1 MLKYWLWLAELPGLH
16 NQARLALLR
25 HFGSP
30 EDIFYAD
37 EEELLLAEDVPQKQ
51 AKLALNRDLSEANR
65 ILADCQRLN
74 LRILTIQ
81 DAEYPDRL
89 RNIYDP
95 PCVLYVKGCLPA
107 FDEEAAIAVVGT
119 RKYTPYGAACAEK
132 LGAGLAAG
140 GGLVVTGLAKGVDAA
155 AARGALRAGGRVAGV
170 VGNGLDVYYPY
181 ESRELYEDVPAA
193 GVLISEYPP
202 GSPPDKQHFPVRN
215 RILSGLSVAAL
226 VVEAPIHSG
235 ALITARLAAEQGR
248 DVFAVPGPIDA
259 PNSAGCLRLIQDGA
273 GPAAEAWDILSFYE
287 SRFPG
292 KLRRRR
298 GGPGYRPVSHRRA
311 REDAVPVL
319 DANSHTEDTAAAKK
333 PPRAEAKRNP
343 PAETGTETVKTV
355 RAEGLTDDQIALLG
369 ILEPEEAGSIQVD
382 DLIQRTG
389 IPARRVLSAL
399 TMLEIDGFV
408 CQHSGKRYTRTVT
421 LENNV

>member
-30 EDIFYAD
+30 EHIFYAD
-37 EEELLLAEDVPQKQ
+37 EEELLLAENVPRKQ
-51 AKLALNRDLSEANR
+51 ARLALNRDLSEANR

-95 PCVLYVKGCLPA
+95 PCVLYVKGRLPA
-107 FDEEAAIAVVGT
+107 FDDEAAIAVVGT
-119 RKYTPYGAACAEK
+119 RECTPYGAACAEK
-132 LGAGLAAG
+132 LGYGLAAG

-155 AARGALRAGGRVAGV
+155 AARGALRAGSRVAGV
-170 VGNGLDVYYPY
+170 VGNGLDVRYPY
-181 ESRELYEDVPAA
+181 ESRQLYDDVPAA
-193 GVLISEYPP
+193 GVLLSEYPP
-202 GSPPDKQHFPVRN
+202 GAPPDKHHFPVRN
-215 RILSGLSVAAL
+215 RILAGLSVAAL
-226 VVEAPIHSG
+226 VVEAPLQSG

-259 PNSAGCLRLIQDGA
+259 PDSAGCLRLIQDGA
-273 GPAAEAWDILSFYE
+273 GPVTEAWDILSVYDA
-287 SRFPG
+287 RFPG
-292 KLRRRR
+292 RLRRGRSMK
-298 GGPGYRPVSHRRA
+298 GYRPVPQRRSQPDA
-311 REDAVPVL
+311 LPVSETLEPEGREP
-319 DANSHTEDTAAAKK
+319 AKK
-333 PPRAEAKRNP
+333 PPEAVQQAEIKHVS
-343 PAETGTETVKTV
+343 TE
-355 RAEGLTDDQIALLG
+355 ALTDDQIVLLG
-369 ILEPEEAGSIQVD
+369 VLEPEEAIQVD

-399 TMLEIDGFV
+399 TVLEIDGCV
-408 CQHSGKRYTRTVT
+408 CQHSGKRYTRTAV
-421 LENNV
+421 LENSE